1 MEPRINWRSHLHWH
15 SPDCSSVRSDTRRP
29 TATVAEN
36 VEASRGSS
44 PCPTLPPKYVL
55 IRHDFAAARQYCNDV
70 IFSPISKETVY
81 RPLSSRPSND
91 FPHTSKYSHG
101 GGEGGEGGNL
111 KGSLTL
117 SGGRAG
123 GRSVGPRCKFVLSL
137 LPLIRTPPPPLPPPQ
152 VTRKRRGTLRCAAA
166 AAARATLS
174 LSFFFSP
181 PPPTLHKPRH
191 ALFSLPLIVYLP
203 NLTTVARAA
212 PFFGDEEIE
221 SFRANE
227 YHHRMRQELAPSM
240 NLTMF

>member
-117 SGGRAG
+117 SGDRAV
-123 GRSVGPRCKFVLSL
+123 GRSKVQ
-137 LPLIRTPPPPLPPPQ
+137 IRSVSPPSY
-152 VTRKRRGTLRCAAA
+152 KNAAA
-166 AAARATLS
+166 AATATAS
-174 LSFFFSP
+174 DTEKERNFEMCRRRRRSCHSF
-181 PPPTLHKPRH
+181 
-191 ALFSLPLIVYLP
+191 
-203 NLTTVARAA
+203 
-212 PFFGDEEIE
+212 PFFLL
-221 SFRANE
+221 
-227 YHHRMRQELAPSM
+227 LAAAAD
-240 NLTMF
+240 TT